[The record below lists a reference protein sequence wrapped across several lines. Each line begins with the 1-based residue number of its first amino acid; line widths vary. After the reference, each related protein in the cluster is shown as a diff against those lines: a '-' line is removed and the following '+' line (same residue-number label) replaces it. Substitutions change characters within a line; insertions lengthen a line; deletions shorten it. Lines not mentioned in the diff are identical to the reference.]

1 MKETERISGLV
12 NPMECE
18 RMKYEQ
24 PLCSVFEME
33 IESCVLTGS
42 GPNNVRDYEDGQD
55 YSYIPTSN
63 RNTIMNA

>member
-1 MKETERISGLV
+1 
-12 NPMECE
+12 
-18 RMKYEQ
+18 MKYEQ

-63 RNTIMNA
+63 RNTIMNADYSRKE